1 VAVTGS
7 KRFGENITSFTL
19 AENEKRNYEIVLLWW
34 WYIVAC
40 A

>member
-1 VAVTGS
+1 VAPAGS
-7 KRFGENITSFTL
+7 KRFGENITSLTL
-19 AENEKRNYEIVLLWW
+19 AEDGERTNEIVLLW